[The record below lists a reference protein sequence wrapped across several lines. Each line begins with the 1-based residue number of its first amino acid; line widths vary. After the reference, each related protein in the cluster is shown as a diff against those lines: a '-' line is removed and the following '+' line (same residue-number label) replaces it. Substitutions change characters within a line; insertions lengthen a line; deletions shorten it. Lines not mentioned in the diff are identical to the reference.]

1 MKPILIAISLIA
13 ACAAGAQTNAA
24 SVLRVNIPAAVDVTR
39 VQIVSVAQPT
49 ANVWVVQMAY
59 TTRQNLAGRIGVEVW
74 VQSVASISVTVTR
87 AEIAALLGVAPEAL
101 SVSVPVGSELGIPQT
116 WVPALMQKVGIAMN
130 PYASQRYANGLGVQL
145 PK

>member
-1 MKPILIAISLIA
+1 MKRSILIALSLIA

-59 TTRQNLAGRIGVEVW
+59 TMRQNLAGRIGVDVW

-87 AEIAALLGVAPEAL
+87 AEIAALLGIAAVDLP
-101 SVSVPVGSELGIPQT
+101 VSVAVGDSLGIPQA
-116 WVPALMQKVGIAMN
+116 WVPALLRKASIAMN
-130 PYASQRYANGLGVQL
+130 PYAAARYGQ
-145 PK
+145 